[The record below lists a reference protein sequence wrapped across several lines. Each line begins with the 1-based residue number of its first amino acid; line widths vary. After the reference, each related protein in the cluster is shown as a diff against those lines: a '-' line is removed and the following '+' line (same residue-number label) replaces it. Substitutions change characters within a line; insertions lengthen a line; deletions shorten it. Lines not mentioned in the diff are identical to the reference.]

1 MPWWRK
7 LLALLGLTE
16 DARVRVRA
24 PGIEV
29 VITGDPEI
37 AKNVLSVVKA
47 EIARQ
52 SSRRRGESVMASPSR
67 GGAAALPGPS
77 NNASTAPPPGPA
89 QQAAAG
95 SPQSARAAGGGGG
108 GGRSGKK
115 KAGHSQVVRPT
126 DLDEMDS
133 PYAIPEH
140 IPLEDVSETP
150 AEGFAAE
157 RTLNVD
163 GMIESARDDD
173 EPEPEPTAVDVAGP
187 QQSLPPTLIP
197 EIAPS
202 RAPSRVANPK
212 VVVGRR
218 MQDPTEPE

>member
-29 VITGDPEI
+29 VITGDPDI

-67 GGAAALPGPS
+67 GGGLPAP
-77 NNASTAPPPGPA
+77 NNAVPTVPPPAPA
-89 QQAAAG
+89 QPAAQQSARPAAAG
-95 SPQSARAAGGGGG
+95 AATT
-108 GGRSGKK
+108 GRSGKK
-115 KAGHSQVVRPT
+115 KPGHSQVVRPT

-150 AEGFAAE
+150 AEGFASE

-163 GMIESARDDD
+163 NMIESARDDD

-218 MQDPTEPE
+218 FPDPTEPE